1 MVIASK
7 AANPPIVPL
16 SIAWERLLEDVPLEE
31 EPVENSG
38 QPLIAGALRE
48 ALELADWIRPEMLI
62 ASNLGICATVNGS
75 LVIKAPDWFY
85 VAAVQ
90 SGYGMGSGQGDRR
103 SYTPN
108 LEGETPA
115 VVMEFISETDGG
127 EYSSKRSFPLG
138 KWFFYEQVLRVPI
151 YIIFESSTGRLEA
164 HRLCHERYELMT
176 ADSQGRY
183 WLAEM
188 GLFLGPWQG
197 QKEGRQGY
205 WLRWWNEAG
214 VLLPW
219 AVERLAE
226 QQQQVERMAAL
237 LRQQGIDPG
246 EISPKLGE

>member
-1 MVIASK
+1 MAIASEV
-7 AANPPIVPL
+7 ADPPIVPL
-16 SIAWERLLEDVPLEE
+16 SITWERLPEDVPLEE

-85 VAAVQ
+85 VAVVQ
-90 SGYGMGSGQGDRR
+90 SGHGIGIAQGDRR

-115 VVMEFISETDGG
+115 VVMEFVSETDGG

-138 KWFFYEQVLRVPI
+138 KWFFYEQVLRVPV
-151 YIIFESSTGRLEA
+151 YIIFEPSTGRLEA
-164 HRLCHERYELMT
+164 HRLCNERYELME
-176 ADSQGRY
+176 ADNQGRY

-197 QKEGRQGY
+197 QKEGRQGH

-246 EISPKLGE
+246 DISPRLGE